1 MRGDLSTLPRMYL
14 KYTPLLLLL
23 AVTALPLR
31 AVTLDWST
39 LTWPTPGAVTDSPST
54 ASFDIDPD
62 NPGNDITITLTL
74 NAGATWQSGKPNI
87 VSTLAYGGDDA
98 LHIVYETNG
107 LTNVPFVGIN
117 IEFHY
122 TYGVEDVMLPLG
134 DIERFNGSN
143 RTEEVRDFVG
153 DAIVGPNL
161 NATITKPVT
170 STNVAIVDSGL
181 PTAAAFGT
189 GFVSDTN
196 PATADTGNVVA
207 SFGGGL
213 TELDFVWG
221 RRSGTGNGSHGVFLY
236 DIMYT
241 PIIPE
246 AEVYWGGA
254 LLLAA
259 ASFHFCRQRRARGK
273 VAPGVNSPAL

>member
-1 MRGDLSTLPRMYL
+1 M
-14 KYTPLLLLL
+14 
-23 AVTALPLR
+23 ALPLR

-39 LTWPTPGAVTDSPST
+39 QTWPTPGSTTDSPSS
-54 ASFDIDPD
+54 ASFDIDPS

-74 NAGATWQSGKPNI
+74 NAGATWQSGKPNV
-87 VSTLAYGGDDA
+87 VSTLAYGGDEA

-107 LTNVPFVGIN
+107 LTNVPFVGIS

-122 TYGVEDVMLPLG
+122 ALGVTDVTLPLG

-153 DAIVGPNL
+153 TAVSGPDL

-170 STNVAIVDSGL
+170 STNVAIVDSGM

-189 GFVSDTN
+189 GFVPDGD
-196 PATADTGNVVA
+196 PALANSGNVVA
-207 SFGGGL
+207 AFNPAL
-213 TELDFVWG
+213 TEIDFVWG

-236 DIMYT
+236 NITYT
-241 PIIPE
+241 PVIPE

-259 ASFHFCRQRRARGK
+259 AAWHFWRRRQARFLPQKANCSLPTPPCRG
-273 VAPGVNSPAL
+273 